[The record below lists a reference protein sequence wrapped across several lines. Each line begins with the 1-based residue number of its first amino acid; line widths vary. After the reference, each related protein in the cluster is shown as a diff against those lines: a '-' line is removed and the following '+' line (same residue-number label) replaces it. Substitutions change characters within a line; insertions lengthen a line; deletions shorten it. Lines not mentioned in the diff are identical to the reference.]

1 MRNQGHESS
10 SIGVKFLWRGSY
22 GEDTV
27 ESELVD
33 GDEGVMAGG
42 ARVREGW
49 EDGRGEM
56 SSEEC

>member
-1 MRNQGHESS
+1 MRDQGHESS
-10 SIGVKFLWRGSY
+10 AIGVKFLWRGSY

-27 ESELVD
+27 KSELVD
-33 GDEGVMAGG
+33 GNECVMAGG

-49 EDGRGEM
+49 EDDRGEM